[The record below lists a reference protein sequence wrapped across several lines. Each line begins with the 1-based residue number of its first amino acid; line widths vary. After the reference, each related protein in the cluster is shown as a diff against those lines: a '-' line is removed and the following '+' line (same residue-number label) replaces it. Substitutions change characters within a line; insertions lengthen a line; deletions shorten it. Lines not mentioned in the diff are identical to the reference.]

1 LKRVSTLDEKLA
13 AHLARTGRLSDA
25 DLAQVRRAQ
34 EWNHAPFGPTL
45 IELRLLDADQLA
57 AEIAQAFG
65 LATWTGEGVDPRAAA
80 TIGQDACRKYRVFPV
95 RIAAGRMIVAMSDPT
110 NLDALTEM
118 EFAART
124 PVEIVIASSQR
135 IDAAILAAF
144 DDVAR
149 GEIEQGIARTPPR
162 ALPGEGDEPVVRLA
176 NMLLIDLL
184 KSDWSHLR
192 VEVVPDA
199 IHVLVRRSGGTWSAH
214 PRVTPEPKLAKVFIA
229 VIERLELMAMLDAVV
244 GDASGTIY
252 LRVGD
257 NRGDQAF
264 SVHTHRGK
272 ERRSIVIERIFFARR
287 SEEHHPAPRV
297 ADALTMANKS
307 LYDGHADEAEATLR
321 MILPVIEREGPPED
335 LADALHLLGQALDR
349 NFREREARVHLTRA
363 LELVTSFGRVG
374 RSWAASLLV
383 DLGSTYE
390 GEGMLADAVKVY
402 TESLARESEAAGAD
416 AMSTLEARLRL
427 ASTLSEMERDAEAL
441 AVAEGALALVHNL
454 EGPGT
459 GRSFHAL
466 GAIAAA
472 RAGLGHLDEAARLA
486 TEVIALAGD
495 ADTHVSARMHWLTA
509 EIQEKRGDNAGAAA
523 IYRGLLDS
531 GHFEG
536 SSAKAVLA
544 RGLARTLG
552 ALGHAAE
559 ARASLE
565 VALTWYQR
573 MRAPEHPLRVEAET
587 ALARTL
593 RGDGPYR

>member
-1 LKRVSTLDEKLA
+1 MSTLDEKLA
-13 AHLARTGRLSDA
+13 AHLARTGRLSEA
-25 DLAQVRRAQ
+25 DRAQVRRAQ
-34 EWNHAPFGPTL
+34 EWNHAPLGATL

-57 AEIAQAFG
+57 TEVAHAFG
-65 LATWTGEGVDPRAAA
+65 LATWSGEGIDRRAAT
-80 TIGQDACRKYRVFPV
+80 TIGQDACRKYKVFPV
-95 RIAAGRMIVAMSDPT
+95 RIEAGRMVVAMTDPT
-110 NLDALTEM
+110 NLDALTAM
-118 EFAART
+118 EFAARM
-124 PVEIVIASSQR
+124 PVEIVIASGQR
-135 IDAAILAAF
+135 IDEAILAAF
-144 DDVAR
+144 EDVVRA
-149 GEIEQGIARTPPR
+149 EIEQGTARTPPR

-199 IHVLVRRSGGTWSAH
+199 IRVLVRCSGGSWSPH
-214 PRVTPEPKLAKVFIA
+214 PRVTPEPKLAKVFTA
-229 VIERLELMAMLDAVV
+229 VIERLELMAALDTLP
-244 GDASGTIY
+244 GDVSGTIY
-252 LRVGD
+252 LRLGD
-257 NRGDQAF
+257 DRGDQAF
-264 SVHTHRGK
+264 SVHTHRGNA
-272 ERRSIVIERIFFARR
+272 RRSIVVERIFFARR
-287 SEEHHPAPRV
+287 MEEHHHAPRV
-297 ADALTMANKS
+297 ADALTMAGKA

-374 RSWAASLLV
+374 RSWAASLLL

-390 GEGMLADAVKVY
+390 GEGMFADAVKAY
-402 TESLARESEAAGAD
+402 AESLARESAAAGDD

-427 ASTLSEMERDAEAL
+427 ASALGEVERDAEAL
-441 AVAEGALALVHNL
+441 AVAEGALALVHDL

-472 RAGLGHLDEAARLA
+472 RSGLGHLDEAARLA
-486 TEVIALAGD
+486 AEVIALAGD
-495 ADTHVSARMHWLTA
+495 VDTHVSARMHWLTA

-531 GHFEG
+531 GQFEG
-536 SSAKAVLA
+536 SSVKAVLA

-552 ALGHAAE
+552 ALGHGAE

-573 MRAPEHPLRVEAET
+573 MRAPEHPLRIEAET
-587 ALARTL
+587 ALARSL
-593 RGDGPYR
+593 SGERPYR